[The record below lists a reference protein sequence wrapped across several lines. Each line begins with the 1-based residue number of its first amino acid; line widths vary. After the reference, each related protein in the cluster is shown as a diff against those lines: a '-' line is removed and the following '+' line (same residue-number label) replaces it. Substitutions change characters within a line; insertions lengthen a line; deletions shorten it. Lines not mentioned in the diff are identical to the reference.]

1 MEVLAAQFQGGGYV
15 ELNGEEGKR
24 WAQSSRSIFG
34 DDDRGH
40 RLKAARTSFFI
51 PIGEVDAYGNT
62 STVELDQYYLLAKKT
77 TNAMGST
84 MSTVSDY
91 AKLASIMTIDA
102 NGNRVQT
109 APDPLG
115 RAVGVAVL
123 GNQGDSTGNSL
134 DGFKGEVDQQ
144 TLDAF
149 FTTPYG
155 DTARSLLAK
164 VSQRTIYDIDSYRLS
179 GVPSRAGVSVP
190 WPGWTSYQSQI
201 RRSGWVYCVH
211 AAVCQR
217 VPEQVRLVK
226 CEGRGGGVGKG

>member
-164 VSQRTIYDIDSYRLS
+164 VSQRTIYDIDSYRRS